1 LNAPQIA
8 QPTTRPSLQNARQ
21 QQPVQQQFTQAAK
34 SNGRAHEDQTKG
46 RLLQPSGYDMQAS
59 LDTASQQHPIKAA
72 QQQPAQGAKPNGREP
87 ADRSVN
93 TEKGQSGRRGDRAKG
108 AGTGTSE
115 AYAKF
120 QADNERQEALTR
132 QLRHDQAMARNLM
145 MQQEADQ
152 HAARQA
158 MLEEE
163 NAGPLAKTMK
173 LQASTIWGKVASGV
187 IPANKQSASLIDS
200 KAAAAIG
207 KALQGLGDK
216 TGIEAMEAGEELA
229 QLVKVAGIKSFV
241 DCFVV
246 SSLRTMLLSRQT
258 AEGALYG
265 IKGCCELL
273 GGRAEPF
280 MLPFLPNVLHLVAD
294 KKSHGLCTAASETGP
309 AIIDI
314 VVPHATRN
322 VETLLFAGIAE
333 DNWHTKLLSLRLLGQ
348 FADRAE
354 IPFART
360 LNQVVPVVSAAMWD
374 TRNEVKK
381 GASEAT
387 LKALNTC
394 QNRDI
399 RPFIPAV
406 IEAIKYPEEVPETLH
421 KLSSTV
427 FVQSV
432 DNPAL
437 SITVPILLRGCQEKK
452 IESKRRVCVIADNM
466 CKLIDYAHEAT
477 TFMPELKPAI
487 LRLAAEM
494 SDPEA
499 RSVAAR
505 CIKTLNNIESSAA
518 EFEAAKT
525 MEPEQLVAMLNDA
538 LKTACPAVNL
548 DDPTLKVVIEYVATT
563 ISAMIAGMFFDEKDW
578 SLQAVCPYLAP
589 FLSLPDAQAV
599 CKTVYMQ
606 CYKKCVPKETQDDEH
621 DEGEDLCNCEFSL
634 GYGAKILLNNTRLH
648 LKRGKRYGVCGHN
661 GCGKTT
667 LMRAIANGQV
677 ENFPPPSQL
686 KTVYVEHDI
695 QSDLS
700 DLNLVDYVSALCPD
714 ISKDQVYSKLLEFGF
729 GVEKTSPACIHSCI
743 TGLSGGWKMK
753 LALCCAIL
761 QNADILLLDEP
772 TNHLDVANVAWLE
785 AFLLSQTTKTSVM
798 ISHDSGFLDRVTTNI
813 IHYEDNRKLKNYK
826 GNLAMFVKRVPRA
839 KTYYELSEENLSFS
853 FPEPG
858 LLDGVKS
865 KGKAIIK
872 MDKCT
877 YIYPSKDV
885 ATVLDIT
892 LQASLN
898 SRVAVV
904 GPNGA
909 GKSTMIK
916 MFCGETKPSKGLVW
930 RHSNMRVAYVAQHA
944 FHHLEK
950 HLDQTPNEYI
960 QWRYSSGE
968 DRELAEQ
975 EGRKLTEEE
984 EKQMQKVHS
993 IRNED
998 GTVEK
1003 KIVESL
1009 RTRRKTKRSYEYEVK
1024 WLGKG
1029 EDHNSY
1035 ISREKLEEMGWSKMV
1050 QRMDQQEA
1058 LRAGLAT
1065 RPLTTKF
1072 VEKQLGDMG
1081 LEAEFASHSRI
1092 RGLSGGQK
1100 VKVVIA
1106 GCMWNNPHILVMDEP
1121 TNYLDRDSLGALAGA
1136 IRKYG
1141 GGVVLISHN
1150 REFTENLCPERWVV
1164 ESGRLLR
1171 QGDVPTDEKI
1181 EVDTSK
1187 APETVVDSLG
1197 NEIKVNKYKNLTARE
1212 KKKIEKKKAERC
1224 EKGLPS
1230 DSSDDDY

>member
-1 LNAPQIA
+1 
-8 QPTTRPSLQNARQ
+8 
-21 QQPVQQQFTQAAK
+21 
-34 SNGRAHEDQTKG
+34 
-46 RLLQPSGYDMQAS
+46 M
-59 LDTASQQHPIKAA
+59 
-72 QQQPAQGAKPNGREP
+72 QPADKPVSTVLRGDTSQRSQSERMGARTTGARTTGAK
-87 ADRSVN
+87 
-93 TEKGQSGRRGDRAKG
+93 
-108 AGTGTSE
+108 GTSE
-115 AYAKF
+115 TYTKF
-120 QADNERQEALTR
+120 ETDSDQERQAALAR
-132 QLRHDQAMARNLM
+132 QRRQDEAMARRLVE
-145 MQQEADQ
+145 QQEAEEQ
-152 HAARQA
+152 HAVRQA
-158 MLEEE
+158 ILEEE
-163 NAGPLAKTMK
+163 TMGPLAKMMK
-173 LQASTIWGKVASGV
+173 VQASTVWGRVASGAISADTQAGSAV
-187 IPANKQSASLIDS
+187 NANQ
-200 KAAAAIG
+200 AAAIG
-207 KALQGLGDK
+207 KTLQALADK
-216 TGIEAMEAGEELA
+216 TGVEAMEAGEELA
-229 QLVKVAGIKSFV
+229 RLIQVAGIQAFV
-241 DCFVV
+241 RCGVV
-246 SSLRTMLLSRQT
+246 SSLRKMLQLRHT

-273 GGRAEPF
+273 GGKAEPF

-294 KKSHGLCTAASETGP
+294 KKSQGLRTAALETGP
-309 AIIDI
+309 AMIDI
-314 VVPHATRN
+314 VVPHAARN
-322 VETLLFAGIAE
+322 VEKLLFAGIAE

-348 FADRAE
+348 FADRAT

-406 IEAIKYPEEVPETLH
+406 IEAIKFPEAVPETLH

-477 TFMPELKPAI
+477 TFMPELQPAI
-487 LRLAAEM
+487 LRLAEEM

-499 RSVAAR
+499 RSVAGR
-505 CIKTLNNIESSAA
+505 CVKTLSNIEDSAA

-525 MEPEQLVAMLNDA
+525 MEPDQLVGMLNDA
-538 LKTACPAVNL
+538 LREVLIVSSPATKI

-563 ISAMIAGMFFDEKDW
+563 ISGMIAGMFFDELDW
-578 SLQAVCPYLAP
+578 SMKAVCPYLAP

-599 CKTVYMQ
+599 CKQVYTK
-606 CYKKCVPKETQDDEH
+606 CYKQCVPKETQEDEQ

-677 ENFPPPSQL
+677 ENFPPASEL

-695 QSDLS
+695 QGDLS
-700 DLNLVDYVSALCPD
+700 ELNLVDYVSALCPQ
-714 ISKDQVYSKLLEFGF
+714 ISSDLVYERLLEFGF
-729 GVEKTSPACIHSCI
+729 GADSTSPACIRSCV

-785 AFLLSQTTKTSVM
+785 AFLLSQTSKTSVM

-813 IHYEDNRKLKNYK
+813 IHYEDNRKLRNYK
-826 GNLAMFVKRVPRA
+826 GNLGMFVKRVPRA

-872 MDKCT
+872 MDKCS
-877 YIYPSKDV
+877 YIYPTKDI
-885 ATVLDIT
+885 ATVFDIT

-950 HLDQTPNEYI
+950 HLDLTPNDYI

-984 EKQMQKVHS
+984 EKHMLKVHS

-998 GTVEK
+998 GSIEK
-1003 KIVESL
+1003 KTVESL

-1029 EDHNSY
+1029 EEHNSY
-1035 ISREKLEEMGWSKMV
+1035 ISREKLEEMGWAKMV

-1072 VEKQLGDMG
+1072 VEKQ
-1081 LEAEFASHSRI
+1081 
-1092 RGLSGGQK
+1092 
-1100 VKVVIA
+1100 V
-1106 GCMWNNPHILVMDEP
+1106 N
-1121 TNYLDRDSLGALAGA
+1121 AL
-1136 IRKYG
+1136 
-1141 GGVVLISHN
+1141 
-1150 REFTENLCPERWVV
+1150 
-1164 ESGRLLR
+1164 
-1171 QGDVPTDEKI
+1171 
-1181 EVDTSK
+1181 
-1187 APETVVDSLG
+1187 TVYI
-1197 NEIKVNKYKNLTARE
+1197 N
-1212 KKKIEKKKAERC
+1212 
-1224 EKGLPS
+1224 
-1230 DSSDDDY
+1230 